1 MVSVITASLGW
12 KVNIMQ
18 VWGKILGCI
27 FGFML
32 SKTWLGALIGLWLGH
47 IFDRGRGFDFNGLVN
62 GQEDDIS
69 RQAAF
74 FYTTFSVMGHVAKA
88 KGKVTSHEIAFAS
101 AYMDKLG
108 LTNELRSQAQD
119 AFREGKN
126 SAFPLTERLTKF
138 KRLMG
143 NRKDLL
149 LMFLEIQIQVAFS
162 DGELDKSERSVL
174 HTIAK
179 LLGYSA
185 RELDRLLEMI
195 MASADFHQ
203 PGSSQQSRNRS
214 YKQNTGQQHSSSYQ
228 LNNAYKVLGVSSSDS
243 LAVIK
248 KAYKKLM
255 SQHHPDKLIAKGL
268 PPEMMESA
276 KQKTQDIQ
284 AAYDLI
290 YKQHSKV

>member
-1 MVSVITASLGW
+1 MLKNRHIGGKVLGF
-12 KVNIMQ
+12 
-18 VWGKILGCI
+18 L

-32 SKTWLGALIGLWLGH
+32 SKTIFGALLGLWLGH
-47 IFDRGRGFDFNGLVN
+47 IFDRGRGFNFNGLS
-62 GQEDDIS
+62 GGKEDDIS

-88 KGKVTSHEIAFAS
+88 KGQVTSHEIAFAS

-108 LTNELRSQAQD
+108 LSTELRQQAQD
-119 AFREGKN
+119 AFREGK
-126 SAFPLTERLTKF
+126 SSGFPLKDRLVKF

-143 NRKDLL
+143 NRHDLL

-162 DGELDKSERSVL
+162 DGELDSAERSVL

-179 LLGYSA
+179 FLGYSA
-185 RELDRLLEMI
+185 RELDNLLEMI
-195 MASADFHQ
+195 IAGANFQ
-203 PGSSQQSRNRS
+203 QQGSGYRQRGQAPTS
-214 YKQNTGQQHSSSYQ
+214 GQQ
-228 LNNAYKVLGVSSSDS
+228 LANAYKILGIEQGT
-243 LAVIK
+243 AMPAIK

-284 AAYDLI
+284 AAYDVI
-290 YKQHSKV
+290 VKQQK

>member
-1 MVSVITASLGW
+1 MHI
-12 KVNIMQ
+12 
-18 VWGKILGCI
+18 WGKILGFL

-32 SKTWLGALIGLWLGH
+32 SKNLFGALLGLWLGH
-47 IFDRGRGFDFNGLVN
+47 LFDRGRGFNFNGIA
-62 GQEDDIS
+62 GGKEDEIS

-88 KGKVTSHEIAFAS
+88 KGQVTSHEIAFAK
-101 AYMDKLG
+101 AYMDKMG
-108 LTNELRSQAQD
+108 LSSDLRQQAQD
-119 AFREGKN
+119 AFREGK
-126 SAFPLTERLTKF
+126 SSGFPLKDRLVKF

-143 NRKDLL
+143 NRHDLL

-162 DGELDKSERSVL
+162 DGELDGAERSVL
-174 HTIAK
+174 HNIAK

-185 RELDRLLEMI
+185 RELDNLLEMI
-195 MASADFHQ
+195 IAGTNFHQ
-203 PGSSQQSRNRS
+203 QQAGGDYRQQGGIPTS
-214 YKQNTGQQHSSSYQ
+214 GQH
-228 LNNAYKVLGVSSSDS
+228 LANAYKVLGIDKNSTMP
-243 LAVIK
+243 VIK

-284 AAYDLI
+284 AAYEFI
-290 YKQHSKV
+290 VKQNN

>member
-1 MVSVITASLGW
+1 MLKNMHI
-12 KVNIMQ
+12 
-18 VWGKILGCI
+18 WGKVLGFL

-32 SKTWLGALIGLWLGH
+32 SKTIFGALLGLWLGH
-47 IFDRGRGFDFNGLVN
+47 IFDRGRGFNFNGLS
-62 GQEDDIS
+62 GGKEDDIS

-88 KGKVTSHEIAFAS
+88 KGQVTSHEIAFAS
-101 AYMDKLG
+101 VYMDKLG
-108 LTNELRSQAQD
+108 LSTELRQQAQD
-119 AFREGKN
+119 AFREGK
-126 SAFPLTERLTKF
+126 SSGFPLKDRLVKF

-143 NRKDLL
+143 NSHDLL

-162 DGELDKSERSVL
+162 DGELDSAERSVL

-179 LLGYSA
+179 FLGYSA
-185 RELDRLLEMI
+185 RELDNLLEMI
-195 MASADFHQ
+195 IAGANFQ
-203 PGSSQQSRNRS
+203 QQGSGYRQRGQAPTS
-214 YKQNTGQQHSSSYQ
+214 GQQ
-228 LNNAYKVLGVSSSDS
+228 LANAYKILGIEQGT
-243 LAVIK
+243 AMPAIK

-284 AAYDLI
+284 AAYDVI
-290 YKQHSKV
+290 VKQQK

>member
-1 MVSVITASLGW
+1 MHI
-12 KVNIMQ
+12 
-18 VWGKILGCI
+18 WGKILGFL

-32 SKTWLGALIGLWLGH
+32 SKTLFGALLGLWLGH
-47 IFDRGRGFDFNGLVN
+47 IFDRGRGFNFNGLS
-62 GQEDDIS
+62 GGKEDEVS

-88 KGKVTSHEIAFAS
+88 KGQVTSHEIAFTS

-108 LTNELRSQAQD
+108 LSSELRQQAQD
-119 AFREGKN
+119 AFREGK
-126 SAFPLTERLTKF
+126 SSGFPLKERLVKF

-143 NRKDLL
+143 NRHDLL

-162 DGELDKSERSVL
+162 DGELDDAERSVL

-185 RELDRLLEMI
+185 RELDNLLEMI
-195 MASADFHQ
+195 IAGADFHQ
-203 PGSSQQSRNRS
+203 QQAGSGYRQQGNIPAS
-214 YKQNTGQQHSSSYQ
+214 GQQ
-228 LNNAYKVLGVSSSDS
+228 LANAYKVLGIDKKTEMP
-243 LAVIK
+243 AIK

-276 KQKTQDIQ
+276 KQKTQEIQ
-284 AAYDLI
+284 AAYDVI
-290 YKQHSKV
+290 VKQKK

>member
-1 MVSVITASLGW
+1 MRI
-12 KVNIMQ
+12 
-18 VWGKILGCI
+18 WGKILGFL

-32 SKTWLGALIGLWLGH
+32 SKTLFGALLGLWLGH
-47 IFDRGRGFDFNGLVN
+47 LFDRGRGFDFNGMA
-62 GQEDDIS
+62 GGKEDDIS

-88 KGKVTSHEIAFAS
+88 KGKVTSHEIAFAN
-101 AYMDKLG
+101 AYMDKLA
-108 LTNELRSQAQD
+108 LSSELRQQAQD
-119 AFREGKN
+119 AFREGK
-126 SAFPLTERLTKF
+126 SVGFPLQERLIKF

-143 NRKDLL
+143 NRHDLL

-162 DGELDKSERSVL
+162 DGDLDDSERLVL

-179 LLGYSA
+179 FLGYSP
-185 RELDRLLEMI
+185 RELDNLLEMI
-195 MASADFHQ
+195 IAGAGFHQ
-203 PGSSQQSRNRS
+203 QQSSGS
-214 YKQNTGQQHSSSYQ
+214 YRQQDSNTQGSGLQ
-228 LNNAYKVLGVSSSDS
+228 LSRAYKILGVEQSSTMP
-243 LAVIK
+243 VIK

-290 YKQHSKV
+290 VKQRK

>member
-1 MVSVITASLGW
+1 MLKNMHI
-12 KVNIMQ
+12 
-18 VWGKILGCI
+18 WGKVLGFL

-32 SKTWLGALIGLWLGH
+32 SKTIFGALLGLWLGH
-47 IFDRGRGFDFNGLVN
+47 IFDRGRGFNFNGLS
-62 GQEDDIS
+62 GGKEDDIS

-88 KGKVTSHEIAFAS
+88 KGQVTSHEIAFAS

-108 LTNELRSQAQD
+108 LSTELRKQAQD
-119 AFREGKN
+119 AFREGK
-126 SAFPLTERLTKF
+126 SSGFPLKDRLVKF

-143 NRKDLL
+143 NRHDLL

-162 DGELDKSERSVL
+162 DGELDSAERSVL

-179 LLGYSA
+179 FLGYSA
-185 RELDRLLEMI
+185 RELDNLLEMI
-195 MASADFHQ
+195 IAGANFQ
-203 PGSSQQSRNRS
+203 QQGSGYRQRGQAPTS
-214 YKQNTGQQHSSSYQ
+214 GQQ
-228 LNNAYKVLGVSSSDS
+228 LANAYKILGIEQGT
-243 LAVIK
+243 AMPAIK

-276 KQKTQDIQ
+276 KEKTQDIQ
-284 AAYDLI
+284 AAYDVI
-290 YKQHSKV
+290 VKQQK

>member
-1 MVSVITASLGW
+1 MHI
-12 KVNIMQ
+12 
-18 VWGKILGCI
+18 WGKVLGFL

-32 SKTWLGALIGLWLGH
+32 SRNLFGALLGLWLGH
-47 IFDRGRGFDFNGLVN
+47 MFDRGRGFNFNGLA
-62 GQEDDIS
+62 GGKEDEIA

-88 KGKVTSHEIAFAS
+88 KGQVTSHEIMFAS

-108 LTNELRSQAQD
+108 LSSELREQAQD
-119 AFREGKN
+119 AFREGK
-126 SAFPLTERLTKF
+126 STGFPLKDRLVKF

-143 NRKDLL
+143 NRHDLL

-162 DGELDKSERSVL
+162 DGELDDAERSVL

-179 LLGYSA
+179 FLGYSKG
-185 RELDRLLEMI
+185 ELDNLLEMI
-195 MASADFHQ
+195 IAGANFHQ
-203 PGSSQQSRNRS
+203 QGGHGYRQQGTGTSAAS
-214 YKQNTGQQHSSSYQ
+214 GQQ
-228 LNNAYKVLGVSSSDS
+228 LVNAYKVLGVDKDTDMP
-243 LAVIK
+243 VIK

-268 PPEMMESA
+268 PPEMMEIA
-276 KQKTQDIQ
+276 KQKTQEIQ

-290 YKQHSKV
+290 EKQNK

>member
-1 MVSVITASLGW
+1 MRKNMHI
-12 KVNIMQ
+12 
-18 VWGKILGCI
+18 WGKVLGFL

-32 SKTWLGALIGLWLGH
+32 SKALFGALIGLWLGH
-47 IFDRGRGFDFNGLVN
+47 IFDRGRGFNFNGLS
-62 GQEDDIS
+62 GGKEDDVS

-88 KGKVTSHEIAFAS
+88 KGQVTSHEIAFAR

-108 LTNELRSQAQD
+108 LSNELRQQAQD
-119 AFREGKN
+119 AFREGK
-126 SAFPLTERLTKF
+126 SSGFPLQDRLVKF

-143 NRKDLL
+143 NRHDLL

-162 DGELDKSERSVL
+162 DGELDSAERAVL

-179 LLGYSA
+179 FLGYSG
-185 RELDRLLEMI
+185 RELDNLLEMI
-195 MASADFHQ
+195 VAGANFQ
-203 PGSSQQSRNRS
+203 QQSGRS
-214 YKQNTGQQHSSSYQ
+214 YRQQGTGAAPVSGQQ
-228 LNNAYKVLGVSSSDS
+228 LANAYKVLGIDKN
-243 LAVIK
+243 AAMPVIK

-284 AAYDLI
+284 AAYDVI
-290 YKQHSKV
+290 VKQSK

>member
-1 MVSVITASLGW
+1 MHI
-12 KVNIMQ
+12 
-18 VWGKILGCI
+18 WGKILGFL

-32 SKTWLGALIGLWLGH
+32 SKNLFGALLGLWLGH
-47 IFDRGRGFDFNGLVN
+47 MFDRGRGFNFNGTS
-62 GQEDDIS
+62 GGKEDEVS

-88 KGKVTSHEIAFAS
+88 KGQVTSHEIAFAS

-108 LTNELRSQAQD
+108 LTSELRQQAQD
-119 AFREGKN
+119 AFREGK
-126 SAFPLTERLTKF
+126 SSGFPLKDRLVKF

-143 NRKDLL
+143 NRHDLL

-162 DGELDKSERSVL
+162 DGELDEAERSVL

-179 LLGYSA
+179 FLGYSA
-185 RELDRLLEMI
+185 RELDNLLEMI
-195 MASADFHQ
+195 VAGANFHQ
-203 PGSSQQSRNRS
+203 QQSRGGYNQQAG
-214 YKQNTGQQHSSSYQ
+214 QNTQASGQQ
-228 LNNAYKVLGVSSSDS
+228 LANAYKVLGVDKS
-243 LAVIK
+243 AKKQEIK

-284 AAYDLI
+284 AAYDMVS
-290 YKQHSKV
+290 KQQSLK